1 MVLTNKEEF
10 KLSSVTQG
18 QATVTSV
25 KSNLVKS
32 IQTCIEQRFSTLVQD
47 DTINSMVIIDHT
59 RRDIDYIKIME

>member
-1 MVLTNKEEF
+1 MVLTNKQEF

-25 KSNLVKS
+25 KSKLVKS

-47 DTINSMVIIDHT
+47 DTINSMVIVDHT
-59 RRDIDYIKIME
+59 RWDIKIME

>member
-47 DTINSMVIIDHT
+47 DTIKSMVIIDHT
-59 RRDIDYIKIME
+59 RQDIDYIKIME